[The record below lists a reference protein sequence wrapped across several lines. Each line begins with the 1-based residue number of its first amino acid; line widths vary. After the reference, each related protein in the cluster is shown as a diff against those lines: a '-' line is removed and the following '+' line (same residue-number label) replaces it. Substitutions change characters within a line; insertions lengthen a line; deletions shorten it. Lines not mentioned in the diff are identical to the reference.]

1 MVLGTLIA
9 EAAVVSK
16 LIHRFLV
23 WLIIGKT
30 SRHGSLREFDIPAN
44 YEEIHT
50 YNLAEVERLLDTP
63 RLLELRKL
71 LCEYTGL
78 REDQMRAVIARPL
91 LVANEWNREA
101 YSHRSI
107 GIWAYFLL
115 RTIGDVVRG
124 AKRSEYRPVQ
134 VVFGEW
140 PTGGQG
146 SYTYLGHELNQR
158 GISHDTIDVTQHN
171 VAGLRTTLRGV
182 STVVGLIRL
191 LRRITVDQ
199 QITMHSVCAQ
209 IVLEQIIG
217 EAWGK
222 RFGAEILF
230 TALDNGSLFVRSH
243 AAGMKLVL
251 AQNGSRAFESDASFI
266 VADHYLSLEATH
278 YAASLLR
285 STGIFDLVPA
295 GSLSLANQAVKDA
308 AIGARVQFDI
318 LMISQF
324 SPTAEWTVVDTTCGH
339 MFLMGEVLQS
349 NRLIVDYARE
359 RSLRIAFYPRS
370 EREYEGLKARGLDL
384 NDVHCFDRRETSMF
398 QAISSAA
405 ITLSCHSTATFEAI
419 LMGKPAGFVYASP
432 NTAINQYARD
442 NGLLYSSPDPSGLD
456 AFLRDLPNRQ
466 PVNDPFI
473 VHPTKTHKVMADVI
487 EAALVS
493 ADSTSASSE

>member
-1 MVLGTLIA
+1 MLVH

-16 LIHRFLV
+16 FLRRILA
-23 WLIIGKT
+23 WLIKGKK
-30 SRHGSLREFDIPAN
+30 SRHGSLCAFDIPAN
-44 YEEIHT
+44 YEEILT

-63 RLLELRKL
+63 RLVELQEM

-91 LVANEWNREA
+91 LVVNEWNREA

-107 GIWAYFLL
+107 GIWAYFLF
-115 RTIGDVVRG
+115 RTIGAVVRG

-146 SYTYLGHELNQR
+146 SYTYLGHELDQR
-158 GISHDTIDVTQHN
+158 GISHDTIDVAQHN
-171 VAGLRTTLRGV
+171 VAGLRTALRGV
-182 STVVGLIRL
+182 ITAVRLTRL
-191 LRRITVDQ
+191 LRRIAVDQ
-199 QITMHSVCAQ
+199 QITLHSICAQ

-217 EAWGK
+217 DAWGK
-222 RFGAEILF
+222 RFGAGVLF
-230 TALDNGSLFVRSH
+230 TSLDNGSLFVRSH

-278 YAASLLR
+278 YATSLLR
-285 STGIFDLVPA
+285 STGIFDLAPA
-295 GSLSLANQAVKDA
+295 GSLSLANLAVNDA
-308 AIGARVQFDI
+308 AIGAPVQFDI

-324 SPTAEWTVVDTTCGH
+324 SPIAEWTVVDSTCGH
-339 MFLMGEVLQS
+339 MFLTGEVLQS
-349 NRLIVDYARE
+349 SRLIVDYARE

-370 EREYEGLKARGLDL
+370 ECEFEGLKARGLDL
-384 NDVHCFDRRETSMF
+384 KDVHCFDRRETTLF
-398 QAISSAA
+398 QAISSAEC
-405 ITLSCHSTATFEAI
+405 TLSCFSTTSFEAM
-419 LMGKPAGFVYASP
+419 LMGKTAGFVFASP
-432 NTAINQYARD
+432 NMAINQYARD

-456 AFLRDLPNRQ
+456 TFLRDLPNRQ
-466 PVNDPFI
+466 PVKDPFI

-493 ADSTSASSE
+493 ADSTFASSE

>member
-1 MVLGTLIA
+1 MLVH

-16 LIHRFLV
+16 PIHRILA
-23 WLIIGKT
+23 WLIKGKK
-30 SRHGSLREFDIPAN
+30 SRHGSLCEFDIPAN
-44 YEEIHT
+44 YEEILT

-63 RLLELRKL
+63 RFVELQEM

-91 LVANEWNREA
+91 LVVNEWNREV

-115 RTIGDVVRG
+115 RTIGAVVRG

-140 PTGGQG
+140 PTGGRG
-146 SYTYLGHELNQR
+146 SYTYLGCELDQR

-171 VAGLRTTLRGV
+171 VADLRTALRGV
-182 STVVGLIRL
+182 ITAVRLIRL
-191 LRRITVDQ
+191 LRRIAVDQ
-199 QITMHSVCAQ
+199 QITLHSICAQ

-217 EAWGK
+217 DAWGK
-222 RFGAEILF
+222 RFGAGVLF
-230 TALDNGSLFVRSH
+230 TTLDNGSMFVRSH

-251 AQNGSRAFESDASFI
+251 AQNGTRCGSDASFI

-324 SPTAEWTVVDTTCGH
+324 SPTAEWTVIDTTCGH

-370 EREYEGLKARGLDL
+370 EREFEGLKARGLDL
-384 NDVHCFDRRETSMF
+384 KDVHCFDRRETTLF
-398 QAISSAA
+398 QAISSAEC
-405 ITLSCHSTATFEAI
+405 TLSCFSTASFEAM
-419 LMGKPAGFVYASP
+419 LMGKTAGFVFASP
-432 NTAINQYARD
+432 NMAINQYARN

-456 AFLRDLPNRQ
+456 TFLRDLPNRQ

-487 EAALVS
+487 ESALVS
-493 ADSTSASSE
+493 VDSTSASIE

>member
-1 MVLGTLIA
+1 MA
-9 EAAVVSK
+9 ECM
-16 LIHRFLV
+16 HRFLV
-23 WLIIGKT
+23 WLITSKT

-44 YEEIHT
+44 YEEILT
-50 YNLAEVERLLDTP
+50 YNLAEVERLVDTP
-63 RLLELRKL
+63 RLVELQEM

-78 REDQMRAVIARPL
+78 REDQMRAVIARQL

-115 RTIGDVVRG
+115 RTIGAVVRG

-140 PTGGQG
+140 PTSGQG
-146 SYTYLGHELNQR
+146 SYTHLGRELDER
-158 GISHDTIDVTQHN
+158 GMSHDTIDVTHHN
-171 VAGLRTTLRGV
+171 IAGLRTALGGGI
-182 STVVGLIRL
+182 TVVRLTRL
-191 LRRITVDQ
+191 LRRIALDQ
-199 QITMHSVCAQ
+199 QITLHSVCAQ
-209 IVLEQIIG
+209 IILEQIIG
-217 EAWGK
+217 EASGK
-222 RFGAEILF
+222 RIGAEVLF

-251 AQNGSRAFESDASFI
+251 AQNGTRCGSDASFI
-266 VADHYLSLEATH
+266 VADHYLSLEPTH

-308 AIGARVQFDI
+308 AIGARAQFDI

-324 SPTAEWTVVDTTCGH
+324 SPIAEWMVVDSTCGH
-339 MFLMGEVLQS
+339 MFLTGEVLQS
-349 NRLIVDYARE
+349 TRMIVDYARQ

-370 EREYEGLKARGLDL
+370 GREFEGLIAKGLDL
-384 NDVHCFDRRETSMF
+384 NNVHCYDRRDTSLW
-398 QAISSAA
+398 QAISSAEC
-405 ITLSCHSTATFEAI
+405 TLSCFSTASFEAM
-419 LMGKPAGFVYASP
+419 LMGKTAGFVYASP
-432 NTAINQYARD
+432 NTAINQYARE

-456 AFLRDLPNRQ
+456 AFLRDLPDRQ

-473 VHPTKTHKVMADVI
+473 VHPDKALKIMADVI
-487 EAALVS
+487 ASAL
-493 ADSTSASSE
+493 ASNDE

>member
-1 MVLGTLIA
+1 MTKI
-9 EAAVVSK
+9 
-16 LIHRFLV
+16 IHRLLV
-23 WLIIGKT
+23 WLITGKK
-30 SRHGSLREFDIPAN
+30 SRHGSLCAFDIPAN
-44 YEEIHT
+44 YEEILT

-63 RLLELRKL
+63 RLVELQEM

-91 LVANEWNREA
+91 LVVNEWNRET
-101 YSHRSI
+101 YSYRAI
-107 GIWAYFLL
+107 GVWAYFLF
-115 RTIGDVVRG
+115 RTIGAVLRG
-124 AKRSEYRPVQ
+124 AMRSEQRSVQ

-146 SYTYLGHELNQR
+146 SYTYLGYELDQR

-171 VAGLRTTLRGV
+171 VAGLGAALSGV

-191 LRRITVDQ
+191 LRRIALDQ
-199 QITMHSVCAQ
+199 QITLHSICGQ

-217 EAWGK
+217 DAWGK

-251 AQNGSRAFESDASFI
+251 VQNGSRAFESDASFV

-295 GSLSLANQAVKDA
+295 GSLSLANQAVNDFTN
-308 AIGARVQFDI
+308 GARVQFDI
-318 LMISQF
+318 LIISQF
-324 SPTAEWTVVDTTCGH
+324 SPTADWAVVDSTYGH
-339 MFLMGEVLQS
+339 MFLTGEALQS
-349 NRLIVDYARE
+349 TRMIVDYARE

-370 EREYEGLKARGLDL
+370 GREFEGLMARGLDL
-384 NDVHCFDRRETSMF
+384 KGVHCFDRRETSMR
-398 QAISSAA
+398 QAISAA
-405 ITLSCHSTATFEAI
+405 ECTLSCFSTASFEAM
-419 LMGKPAGFVYASP
+419 LMGKTAGFVYASP

-466 PVNDPFI
+466 PVSDSFI
-473 VHPTKTHKVMADVI
+473 VHPDKTLKIMADVI
-487 EAALVS
+487 AS
-493 ADSTSASSE
+493 AVASNDE

>member
-1 MVLGTLIA
+1 MVLGTLID

-16 LIHRFLV
+16 ILRRILA
-23 WLIIGKT
+23 WLITSKT
-30 SRHGSLREFDIPAN
+30 SGHGSLREFDIPAN
-44 YEEIHT
+44 YEEILT

-63 RLLELRKL
+63 RLVELQEM

-91 LVANEWNREA
+91 LVGNEWNREA
-101 YSHRSI
+101 YSHRCI

-115 RTIGDVVRG
+115 RTIGAVVRG
-124 AKRSEYRPVQ
+124 ARRSEYRPVQ

-140 PTGGQG
+140 PTSGQG
-146 SYTYLGHELNQR
+146 SYTHLGRELDER

-171 VAGLRTTLRGV
+171 IAGLRTALGGV
-182 STVVGLIRL
+182 ITVVRLTRL
-191 LRRITVDQ
+191 LRRIALDQ
-199 QITMHSVCAQ
+199 QITLHSVCAQ
-209 IVLEQIIG
+209 IILEQIIG

-222 RFGAEILF
+222 RIGAEVLF

-243 AAGMKLVL
+243 AAGMKLML
-251 AQNGSRAFESDASFI
+251 AQNGTRCGSDASFI
-266 VADHYLSLEATH
+266 VADHYLSLEPTH

-324 SPTAEWTVVDTTCGH
+324 SPIAEWTVVDTTCGH
-339 MFLMGEVLQS
+339 MFLTGEVLQS
-349 NRLIVDYARE
+349 TRMIVDYARE

-370 EREYEGLKARGLDL
+370 ECEFEGPKARGLDL
-384 NDVHCFDRRETSMF
+384 KDVHCFDRRETTLF
-398 QAISSAA
+398 QAISSAEC
-405 ITLSCHSTATFEAI
+405 TLSCFSTTSFEAM
-419 LMGKPAGFVYASP
+419 LMGKTAGFVFASP
-432 NTAINQYARD
+432 NMAINQYARD

-487 EAALVS
+487 ESALVS
-493 ADSTSASSE
+493 ADSTPAGIE